1 MINTTIEIS
10 TIKALMLFAGKK
22 DMRFYLNSL
31 HIEQSANGT
40 FAVAC
45 NGHAIGVARIDS
57 EAHEPAS
64 ITIDRQYID
73 GLKSTY
79 AVSFEQL
86 DGGMVKIVAG
96 AFGTSLTVPVMDVK
110 YPDWRR
116 VVSAKQTG
124 ERAYFDPDYAA
135 LVNKAGQTIR
145 KNKIPYIIQQNGD
158 KPGYCNLYDVVHAY
172 VMPMRAYYE
181 EVVSSPTF

>member
-10 TIKALMLFAGKK
+10 TIKALMLFAAKK
-22 DMRFYLNSL
+22 DVRFYLKGL

-45 NGHAIGVARIDS
+45 NGHAIAVARIDS
-57 EAHEPAS
+57 EAREPAS

-73 GLKSTY
+73 GLKSSY
-79 AVSFEQL
+79 AVSFEQV
-86 DGGMVKIVAG
+86 DSGTVKIGVV
-96 AFGTSLTVPVMDVK
+96 GTSITVPLMDAK

-116 VVSAKQTG
+116 VVYAKQTG
-124 ERAYFDPDYAA
+124 ERAYFHPDYTAM
-135 LVNKAGQTIR
+135 VNKAGQTIR
-145 KNKIPYIIQQNGD
+145 KNKIPYVIQQNGNSV
-158 KPGYCNLYDVVHAY
+158 GYCNLYDVVHAY

>member
-1 MINTTIEIS
+1 MINTTIEMNTLKS
-10 TIKALMLFAGKK
+10 LMLFAGKK
-22 DMRFYLNSL
+22 DIRSYLNGL
-31 HIEQSANGT
+31 HIEQSATGT
-40 FAVAC
+40 LAVAC
-45 NGHAIGVARIDS
+45 NGHVIAVARIDS

-73 GLKSTY
+73 GIKSKY
-79 AVSFEQL
+79 AVMFNQV
-86 DGGMVKIVAG
+86 DGATVSIKTEN
-96 AFGTSLTVPVMDVK
+96 GTLTVPVVDAR

-116 VVSAKQTG
+116 VVSARQTG

-145 KNKIPYIIQQNGD
+145 KSKLPYIIQQNGD
-158 KPGYCNLYDVVHAY
+158 KPGYCNLNDIVHAY

>member
-1 MINTTIEIS
+1 MINTSIEIS

-22 DMRFYLNSL
+22 DIRSYLNGL
-31 HIEQSANGT
+31 HIEQSVNGT
-40 FAVAC
+40 LAVAC
-45 NGHAIGVARIDS
+45 NGHAIAIARIDS

-73 GLKSTY
+73 NLKSNY
-79 AVSFEQL
+79 AVSFEQV
-86 DGGMVKIVAG
+86 DSGTVKLGVV
-96 AFGTSLTVPVMDVK
+96 GTSITVPIMEAK

-124 ERAYFDPDYAA
+124 EQAYFDPEYAA

-145 KNKIPYIIQQNGD
+145 KNKIPYVIQQNGD

-172 VMPMRAYYE
+172 VMPMRAYYG

>member
-1 MINTTIEIS
+1 MINTTIELS
-10 TIKALMLFAGKK
+10 TIKALTLFAAKK
-22 DMRFYLNSL
+22 DIRYYLNSL
-31 HIEQSANGT
+31 HIEQSATGT
-40 FAVAC
+40 FAVAS
-45 NGHAIGVARIDS
+45 NGHAIAIARIDS

-73 GLKSTY
+73 NLKSNY
-79 AVSFEQL
+79 AVSFNQSDAATVSIKTEN
-86 DGGMVKIVAG
+86 G
-96 AFGTSLTVPVMDVK
+96 ALTVPVMDAK

-124 ERAYFDPDYAA
+124 EKAYFDPDYAA

-145 KNKIPYIIQQNGD
+145 KNKIPYIIQQNGNQV
-158 KPGYCNLYDVVHAY
+158 GYCNLYDVVHAY
-172 VMPMRAYYE
+172 VMPMRSYYE

>member
-1 MINTTIEIS
+1 MINTTIEMS

-22 DMRFYLNSL
+22 DVRFYLNGL

-40 FAVAC
+40 IAVAC
-45 NGHAIGVARIDS
+45 NGHVIAVARIDS

-64 ITIDRQYID
+64 IIIDRQYID
-73 GLKSTY
+73 NIKSNHAITFKQVDSGT
-79 AVSFEQL
+79 VSIRTEN
-86 DGGMVKIVAG
+86 
-96 AFGTSLTVPVMDVK
+96 GTLTVPVIDGK

-116 VVSAKQTG
+116 VVSARQTG

-145 KNKIPYIIQQNGD
+145 KSKLPYIIQQNGD
-158 KPGYCNLYDVVHAY
+158 KPGYCNLNDIVHAY
-172 VMPMRAYYE
+172 VMPMRAYYG
-181 EVVSSPTF
+181 EVISSPTF

>member
-1 MINTTIEIS
+1 MITTSIEIS
-10 TIKALMLFAGKK
+10 TIKALLLFAGKK
-22 DMRFYLNSL
+22 DIRLSLNGL
-31 HIEQSANGT
+31 HIEQSATGT
-40 FAVAC
+40 FAVAS
-45 NGHAIGVARIDS
+45 NGHAIAIARIDS
-57 EAHEPAS
+57 EAREPAS

-86 DGGMVKIVAG
+86 EGGMVKLGV
-96 AFGTSLTVPVMDVK
+96 FGTSLTVPVLDAK

-145 KNKIPYIIQQNGD
+145 KNKIPYIIQQNGNSV
-158 KPGYCNLYDVVHAY
+158 GYCNLYDVVHAY
-172 VMPMRAYYE
+172 VMPMRAYHE
-181 EVVSSPTF
+181 GVIDSPVFA

>member
-1 MINTTIEIS
+1 MINTSIEIS
-10 TIKALMLFAGKK
+10 TIKALLLFAAKK
-22 DMRFYLNSL
+22 DIRLSFNGL

-40 FAVAC
+40 FAVAS
-45 NGHAIGVARIDS
+45 NGHAIAIARIDS

-73 GLKSTY
+73 GLKSNY
-79 AVSFEQL
+79 AVSFEQV
-86 DGGMVKIVAG
+86 DSGTVKLGVV
-96 AFGTSLTVPVMDVK
+96 GTSLTVPVLDAK

-124 ERAYFDPDYAA
+124 ERAYFHPDYAA
-135 LVNKAGQTIR
+135 MVDKAGQTIR
-145 KNKIPYIIQQNGD
+145 KSKVPYIIQQNGNSV
-158 KPGYCNLYDVVHAY
+158 GYCNLYDVVHAY

-181 EVVSSPTF
+181 EVVSSPVFA

>member
-1 MINTTIEIS
+1 MIDTSIEIS

-31 HIEQSANGT
+31 HIEQSAIGT
-40 FAVAC
+40 FAVAS
-45 NGHAIGVARIDS
+45 NGHAIAIARIDS

-73 GLKSTY
+73 GLKSSY
-79 AVSFEQL
+79 AVSFEHI
-86 DGGMVKIVAG
+86 DGGMVKLGVV
-96 AFGTSLTVPVMDVK
+96 GTSLTVPVLDAK

-124 ERAYFDPDYAA
+124 ERAYFHPDYAA
-135 LVNKAGQTIR
+135 MVDKAGQTIR
-145 KNKIPYIIQQNGD
+145 KSKVPYIIQQNGNSV
-158 KPGYCNLYDVVHAY
+158 GYCNLYDVVHAY
-172 VMPMRAYYE
+172 VMPLRAYHE
-181 EVVSSPTF
+181 GVIDSPLFA

>member
-1 MINTTIEIS
+1 MINTSIELS

-22 DMRFYLNSL
+22 DIRSYLNGL
-31 HIEQSANGT
+31 HIEQSATGT
-40 FAVAC
+40 FAVAS
-45 NGHAIGVARIDS
+45 NGHAIAIARIDS

-64 ITIDRQYID
+64 ITIDRQYVD
-73 GLKSTY
+73 NLKSNY
-79 AVSFEQL
+79 AVSFEQVE
-86 DGGMVKIVAG
+86 GGMVKLGVI
-96 AFGTSLTVPVMDVK
+96 GTSLTVPVMDAK

-124 ERAYFDPDYAA
+124 EKAYFDPEYAA
-135 LVNKAGQTIR
+135 MVNKAGQTIR
-145 KNKIPYIIQQNGD
+145 KSKVPYIIQQNGD

>member
-1 MINTTIEIS
+1 MITTSIEIS
-10 TIKALMLFAGKK
+10 TIKALLLFAAKK
-22 DMRFYLNSL
+22 DMRFYLNGL

-40 FAVAC
+40 FAVAS
-45 NGHAIGVARIDS
+45 NGHAIAIARIDS

-73 GLKSTY
+73 GLKSSY
-79 AVSFEQL
+79 AVFFEQL
-86 DGGMVKIVAG
+86 EGGMVKLGVV
-96 AFGTSLTVPVMDVK
+96 GTSITVPILDAK

-124 ERAYFDPDYAA
+124 EQAYFDPDHAA

-145 KNKIPYIIQQNGD
+145 KSKVPYIIQQNGNSV
-158 KPGYCNLYDVVHAY
+158 GYCNLYDVVHAY
-172 VMPMRAYYE
+172 VCPVRAYHDG
-181 EVVSSPTF
+181 VVASPSFA

>member
-22 DMRFYLNSL
+22 DVRFYLNGL

-40 FAVAC
+40 LAVAC
-45 NGHAIGVARIDS
+45 NGHAIAIARIDS
-57 EAHEPAS
+57 EAHEPAN

-73 GLKSTY
+73 GIKSIFDI
-79 AVSFEQL
+79 SFEQV
-86 DGGMVKIVAG
+86 DSSMVKIG
-96 AFGTSLTVPVMDVK
+96 ISGSSLTVPVIDAK

-116 VVSAKQTG
+116 VVSAEQTG

-145 KNKIPYIIQQNGD
+145 KSKTPYVIQQNGD
-158 KPGYCNLYDVVHAY
+158 KPGYCNLNDIVHAY
-172 VMPMRAYYE
+172 VMPMRAYHE

>member
-1 MINTTIEIS
+1 MINTSIETS
-10 TIKALMLFAGKK
+10 TIKALMLFAAKK
-22 DMRFYLNSL
+22 DIRYYLKGL

-40 FAVAC
+40 FAVAS
-45 NGHAIGVARIDS
+45 NGHAIAIARIDS

-73 GLKSTY
+73 GLKSSY
-79 AVSFEQL
+79 AVSFEQV
-86 DGGMVKIVAG
+86 DSGTVKLGVV
-96 AFGTSLTVPVMDVK
+96 GTSITVPVLDAK

-124 ERAYFDPDYAA
+124 EQAYFDPDYAA

-145 KNKIPYIIQQNGD
+145 KNKTAYIIQQNGNSV
-158 KPGYCNLYDVVHAY
+158 GYCNLYDVVHAY

-181 EVVSSPTF
+181 EVVSSPTFA